1 MTEVRS
7 DLSAAATSSD
17 RRWAALGVLA
27 IVQFLIIIDNTVVNV
42 ALPSVRADL
51 GFSADGLAWVVN
63 GYLLTAGGLLLLG
76 GRLAD
81 MRGRVKMFCLGT
93 AIFGLASIACGL
105 APTAETLVAGR
116 FAQGAGEALA
126 SPAALS
132 LIAAIFPNER
142 ERGKA
147 LGLWGGLAG
156 LGAVT
161 GVLLSG
167 VLTDLASWR
176 WNFLIN
182 VPFTVAALL
191 LLPRLVRES
200 RPAIRPTRTDT
211 LGAVLVTAAMVSV
224 IYGALG
230 ASRHGWTALVVLG
243 PIGAGLG
250 LLAAFVAV
258 ESISREPLVPLRFF
272 ANRTRVAAN
281 LASLFMMG
289 NLAAVFLLLTLY
301 MQNVLGYSALR
312 TGVAYLPFCIAFVAA
327 IGITIPIAA
336 RVGPKATLIGAFVFG
351 AVGMAMLA
359 TTDLAGPY
367 HSGLLPSLLVLAA
380 GFGAGFPAL
389 QATALHA
396 LPEADMGLGS
406 GVQTSV
412 QSLANALGVAVF
424 LTLALR
430 HGAGG
435 GGGQAPG
442 DGYQFAFGVGVLTMV
457 IGLVVIVALMPRAV
471 RESAGAVKD

>member
-1 MTEVRS
+1 MTDVQ
-7 DLSAAATSSD
+7 AQAPATGTSTD

-42 ALPSVRADL
+42 ALPSVRRDL

-81 MRGRVKMFCLGT
+81 MRGRVRMFCVGT
-93 AIFGLASIACGL
+93 ALFGVASLACGL

-116 FAQGAGEALA
+116 FAQGVGEALA

-132 LIAAIFPNER
+132 LIAAIFRDER

-182 VPFTVAALL
+182 VPFAVAALV

-200 RPAIRPTRTDT
+200 RPAHRPARTDL

-230 ASRHGWTALVVLG
+230 ASRHGWTDLLVLG
-243 PIGAGLG
+243 PIGAGLA
-250 LLAAFVAV
+250 LLGAFVAV
-258 ESISREPLVPLRFF
+258 ETVSKEPLVPLRFF
-272 ANRTRVAAN
+272 TNRTRVAAN

-312 TGVAYLPFCIAFVAA
+312 TGVAYLPFCVAFVAA
-327 IGITIPIAA
+327 IGITMPIAA
-336 RVGPKATLIGAFVFG
+336 RVGPKITLIGAFTFG
-351 AVGMAMLA
+351 AAGMAMLA
-359 TTDLAGPY
+359 TADLAGPY
-367 HSGLLPSLLVLAA
+367 RSGLLPALLVLAC

-396 LPEADMGLGS
+396 LPESDMGLGS

-435 GGGQAPG
+435 GPPQATG
-442 DGYQFAFGVGVLTMV
+442 DGYQYAFGIGVVTMLIGGAV
-457 IGLVVIVALMPRAV
+457 IIALMPRL
-471 RESAGAVKD
+471 RTGSAA